1 MKRILDAAGRTKP
14 ASVHPTSIVH
24 PGARIAEDAEIGPYC
39 LIGENVVVGPRTKLL
54 SHVVVNGH
62 TTIGEDTT
70 IYPFCTIG
78 LPSQD
83 RKASEELAYTT
94 IGNRT
99 TIREYASIHRATG
112 EGEVTSVGDDCLLLA
127 YVHIAHNCRVGNG
140 VTMSNLAQLAG
151 HVIVEDHAGFGGV
164 SGTHQFV
171 RVGRYSFVGG
181 LTKLTRDVPPFFLV
195 EGNPARVYGLNSVG
209 LRRAGFPAD
218 QLSELKECYKIMYH
232 SDKNTSQALAALK
245 EIVKTDAGR
254 HLVAF
259 VEAESARGILK

>member
-1 MKRILDAAGRTKP
+1 MNEAAMKRLMGRTGKI
-14 ASVHPTSIVH
+14 HPTSIVH
-24 PGARIAEDAEIGPYC
+24 PGAQIADDVEIGPYC
-39 LIGENVVVGPRTKLL
+39 LVGENVEIGARSKLL
-54 SHVVVNGH
+54 SHVVVNGF

-83 RKASEELAYTT
+83 KKSSDERSYTT

-99 TIREYASIHRATG
+99 TIREYVSIHRGTG
-112 EGEVTSVGDDCLLLA
+112 AEEITSVGDDCLLLA
-127 YVHIAHNCRVGNG
+127 YVHIAHNCRIGNG

-151 HVIVEDHAGFGGV
+151 HVIVEDHASFGGV

-171 RVGRYSFVGG
+171 RVGKYSFVGG
-181 LTKLTRDVPPFFLV
+181 LTKLTRDVPPYFLV

-209 LRRAGFPAD
+209 LRRAGFPAEE
-218 QLSELKECYKIMYH
+218 LSELKECYKIMYH
-232 SDKNTSQALAALK
+232 SDRNTSQALAALK

>member
-1 MKRILDAAGRTKP
+1 MKSILDAAGRTRP
-14 ASVHPTSIVH
+14 GSTHPTSIVH
-24 PGARIAEDAEIGPYC
+24 PGAKVAEDAEVGPYC
-39 LIGENVVVGPRTKLL
+39 LIGENVVVGARTKLL

-112 EGEVTSVGDDCLLLA
+112 EGEITSVGDDCLLLA

-151 HVIVEDHAGFGGV
+151 HVIVEDNASFGGV
-164 SGTHQFV
+164 SGAHQFI
-171 RVGRYSFVGG
+171 RVGRYAFVGG

-209 LRRAGFPAD
+209 LRRAGFPAEE
-218 QLSELKECYKIMYH
+218 LSELKECYKIMYH

-245 EIVKTDAGR
+245 DVVKTDAGR